1 MNWQKFFIT
10 FIVLY
15 IVTSVLGFLIH
26 GLWLSSQYEQLSG
39 VWRGDMDKFMWVQYV
54 TGAFY
59 CFFFVFI
66 FARGQENK
74 GIMEGIRYGLIIWG
88 FYTIPTVYNQ
98 FMIYPLPYNLIMEWL
113 FSDLVVVVILGI
125 LTAVLYKPKKVK

>member
-74 GIMEGIRYGLIIWG
+74 GIMEGIRYGLIMWG

>member
-88 FYTIPTVYNQ
+88 FYICYLPNLHHFHLKPDRKGAMKYNC
-98 FMIYPLPYNLIMEWL
+98 L
-113 FSDLVVVVILGI
+113 
-125 LTAVLYKPKKVK
+125 KKDHNMS

>member
-66 FARGQENK
+66 FARWQENK

>member
-15 IVTSVLGFLIH
+15 IVTSVLSFLIH
-26 GLWLSSQYEQLSG
+26 GLWLSSQYEQLAG

-74 GIMEGIRYGLIIWG
+74 GIMEGIRYGLIMWG